1 MRVPGKS
8 KAGPHLERR
17 GRYWKGTF
25 TAMASPCEVLCRG
38 SQTEAAAA
46 MRLSVAEARRIE
58 DKFSRYRDDNI
69 VAAINNSRGRPVRVD
84 SETGRLLGFADQC
97 YELSGG
103 AFDITSGV
111 LRKAWVFDGSDTLPD
126 ADRVKD
132 LLPLVGWPKAEWS
145 PPFFTLPEGMQVDFG
160 GLGKEYAADRIA
172 EMLAKTSNASYLV
185 NLGGDIRATGRK
197 PSNPWSVGVEQ
208 SDREGQAVHAVR
220 ISAGALATSG
230 DTRKFVENQG
240 VRYGHILDPSTGWPV
255 VEGPHSVTVRANTC
269 IEAGVMATLAMLQ
282 GSQAEAFLE
291 AQGVRFW
298 CQR

>member
-1 MRVPGKS
+1 
-8 KAGPHLERR
+8 
-17 GRYWKGTF
+17 
-25 TAMASPCEVLCRG
+25 MASPCEVLCRG